1 MKEFHALTIEEIE
14 RSIEQLKGDG
24 LLLEEMGFIAE
35 ADVLRCR
42 FLGRRINIKIDL
54 AYGAEIDPVDS
65 FSSKEVEEISNLILT
80 KLRFEFCN
88 NCWEIF

>member
-1 MKEFHALTIEEIE
+1 MKEFHALTIEEVE
-14 RSIEQLKGDG
+14 GSIDRLKAEG
-24 LLLEEMGFIAE
+24 LLLEEMVSIAE

-65 FSSKEVEEISNLILT
+65 FSSKEIDEISNLILA
-80 KLRFEFCN
+80 KL
-88 NCWEIF
+88 

>member
-1 MKEFHALTIEEIE
+1 MQAEAPMMREFHALTIEEVE
-14 RSIEQLKGDG
+14 ESIDRLKAEG
-24 LLLEEMGFIAE
+24 LLLEEMVSIAE

-65 FSSKEVEEISNLILT
+65 FSSKEIDEISNLILT
-80 KLRFEFCN
+80 KL
-88 NCWEIF
+88 

>member
-1 MKEFHALTIEEIE
+1 MRKEFHALTIEEVE
-14 RSIEQLKGDG
+14 GSIDRLKAEG
-24 LLLEEMGFIAE
+24 LLLEEMVSIAE

-65 FSSKEVEEISNLILT
+65 FSSQEIDEISNLILA
-80 KLRFEFCN
+80 KL
-88 NCWEIF
+88 

>member
-1 MKEFHALTIEEIE
+1 MKEFHALTVEEIARSVE
-14 RSIEQLKGDG
+14 RLKGES
-24 LLLEEMGFIAE
+24 LLLEEAISIAE

-65 FSSKEVEEISNLILT
+65 FSSKEVDEISNLILT
-80 KLRFEFCN
+80 KL
-88 NCWEIF
+88 

>member
-1 MKEFHALTIEEIE
+1 MKEFHALTIEEVE
-14 RSIEQLKGDG
+14 ESIDRLKVEG
-24 LLLEEMGFIAE
+24 LLLEEMVSIAE

-65 FSSKEVEEISNLILT
+65 FSSKEIDEISNLILT
-80 KLRFEFCN
+80 KL
-88 NCWEIF
+88 